1 MTLAMLNRR
10 LFAGALQSFADTNA
24 KGAALRR
31 AWVSETTLFVAGSL
45 SSAIVPLGYHV
56 KNLFDHQS
64 L

>member
-1 MTLAMLNRR
+1 VTLAMLNRR

-24 KGAALRR
+24 TGGALRGGWLR
-31 AWVSETTLFVAGSL
+31 DTTLFVAGSL